1 MLKYLRLKVFSLNV
15 LFSASLV
22 ILFLLIKE
30 QIMNYLQFLKETSP
44 KLLEL
49 QTAIQNNL
57 TENMPNLQTSINE
70 LTKTATKFMLFQY
83 LLIPLLLFIF
93 WVLFQGL
100 VFYYLSDSKDIKK
113 YLIRFSIV
121 TLPFYLLFL
130 IILKSILSYNSII
143 FIALFLI
150 ILYYLLIVYLK
161 LDKPIKIALKEA
173 LNSLLKLKLILIYL
187 LLFFLVIIYLIIKLL
202 VIISIMGEVYGL
214 RFLISIILLLI
225 FILLIS
231 LAQLWF
237 SKKVLT

>member
-1 MLKYLRLKVFSLNV
+1 
-15 LFSASLV
+15 
-22 ILFLLIKE
+22 
-30 QIMNYLQFLKETSP
+30 
-44 KLLEL
+44 
-49 QTAIQNNL
+49 
-57 TENMPNLQTSINE
+57 MPTLQTSINE

-161 LDKPIKIALKEA
+161 LDRPIKIALKEA